1 MSVALVVDN
10 TASSPSRSRRRA
22 AFSQADISR
31 FLRAA
36 EKRNGWR
43 VEFESDGVV
52 IRLTREPAPITAPE
66 ADNGRGLGIVP

>member
-10 TASSPSRSRRRA
+10 TPRRTRRRA

-31 FLRAA
+31 VMRAA
-36 EKRNGWR
+36 EQRGGWR
-43 VEFESDGVV
+43 VEFERDGVV
-52 IRLTREPAPITAPE
+52 IRLTREPAPITATE

>member
-1 MSVALVVDN
+1 MSAEVVAI
-10 TASSPSRSRRRA
+10 TAPELRRPRRRA

-31 FLRAA
+31 FMRAA

-66 ADNGRGLGIVP
+66 VGIARGPAFVP